1 MAKTG
6 GFSKADVA
14 IMFES
19 NAQAVA
25 KGFDQLNTQFSEMNQ
40 LLRASVAATKKQTDA
55 MSKLYKQ
62 QTKVEKSTKGMV
74 THLRD
79 WMIVIGQARA
89 AFLNLKM
96 VTTDIYGS
104 ILGVSSQFERLR
116 KLMEGLSSQTEPIA
130 RLQEVNE
137 KMEYLL
143 NLSKNAPFAISELQ
157 NAFIKFDTVGLQPAN
172 GSLNALVDAVAAFGG
187 SGQELERAGVAIQQ
201 MMGKGVV
208 SMEELRQQLGEAVPT
223 AIKAMADAA
232 GMSVGQLTNLISKGV
247 VESKSAIALM
257 LGEFS
262 RLYGG
267 AAQSMM
273 ETASGLISKLRTEFT
288 LFVNEAAEKSGL
300 IDNIKERIKSLIEFL
315 DSPEALEAGKS
326 IAATLNVI
334 LNAMSPLI
342 GLVAS
347 LGKEIAWIFNIIV
360 TKNLFLKIASGFK
373 LIEAT
378 AGGVIVSKGLKGFL
392 SYIKETY
399 KSGKE
404 VTTLMGVEYSAA
416 ANVFATS
423 TAIIKKAL
431 TGLWTVVAANPI
443 GVLITAIS
451 GLIVAWEAWT
461 IKTEKQ
467 RAAVEQLNKELKE
480 MNQLIEAGKPGISEY
495 NKSTYETA
503 KDELDNVTEQLE
515 SNLIKINGL
524 QNRIKALGA
533 IGINDTKGY
542 QELWQLQKEN
552 DELKA
557 RIPLLQQM
565 IDLQREQKAIEA
577 SKNTKYYK
585 DIVEDVNKARD
596 ALKAWYAEQSQAI
609 DKEEDS
615 IERARKRSA
624 LLDEYNLKL
633 YDIKFSILE
642 AQDAIANSNLPEKVR
657 NNLVTAIGNLFTT
670 LVEETNIALDKIDL
684 RIIESKTKLEAIQKT
699 FVSTYTKMLAA
710 SEKNKFIAD
719 TPEMRAYYKA
729 QAEEQA
735 RVIVEN
741 AKKAGKNEA
750 EIYEILTKE
759 TGKLTDRLAKLNE
772 ERQKSAFNS
781 KLQAK
786 AEDKI
791 IETATNYATQL
802 ELSQK
807 LQAEGVDLTSAEVA
821 LYGQL
826 YAKTAKLTEAKREQL
841 KATIEQTIAVK
852 EHTEGLVTLDKMT
865 NEIEQGWANL
875 QASKTDNLD
884 DYLKLVVSNAK
895 KELHYDRLTAEEKL
909 RADKLI
915 LEQRALEEANWWD
928 KHKTVLQELTE
939 EWNNYG
945 RQVDDV
951 WGNTFEDLA
960 DAIYDFTQT
969 GEFNFKKFA
978 DSIIQELTKITI
990 KAALAKTV
998 MAGLSSL
1005 GMGEES
1011 KQGGTTSSNTG
1022 SSIFSIFSSLGSMFG
1037 GSSGGIEGAFSD
1049 MGFSQ
1054 NSIANGSFG
1063 SLEEYDKIFGAMMN
1077 HTGGI
1082 VGKEGMTRMVT
1093 PEMFA
1098 GATKYHDGGVAGLKS
1113 DEVPTILQKGEGVF
1127 TKEQMKA
1134 MGNSKANVT
1143 VNVINNTQEQVTAQQ
1158 SQPRF
1163 DGEKM
1168 ILDVVLKNM
1177 NQPGSFRDGMTGA
1190 MR

>member
-40 LLRASVAATKKQTDA
+40 LLRASVTATKKQTDA

-157 NAFIKFDTVGLQPAN
+157 NAFIKFETVGLQPAN

-223 AIKAMADAA
+223 AMKAMADAA

-342 GLVAS
+342 GFVAS
-347 LGKEIAWIFNIIV
+347 LGKEIAWIFNIVV

-373 LIEAT
+373 LVEAT
-378 AGGVIVSKGLKGFL
+378 AGGVVVSKGLKGFL
-392 SYIKETY
+392 SYFKETY

-404 VTTLMGVEYSAA
+404 VATLMGVEYSAA
-416 ANVFATS
+416 ANVFTTS

-585 DIVEDVNKARD
+585 DIVEDVNKARG

-642 AQDAIANSNLPEKVR
+642 AQDAIANSNLPEKLR
-657 NNLVTAIGNLFTT
+657 NNLVIAIGNLFTT

-684 RIIESKTKLEAIQKT
+684 RIIESKTRLEAIQKT

-710 SEKNKFIAD
+710 SEKNKFVAD
-719 TPEMRAYYKA
+719 TPDMRRIYKA

-759 TGKLTDRLAKLNE
+759 TEKLTGRLAKLNE

-826 YAKTAKLTEAKREQL
+826 YAKTAKLTEAKREEL
-841 KATIEQTIAVK
+841 KATIEKTVAVK
-852 EHTEGLVTLDKMT
+852 EHTEGLIALDKMT

-928 KHKTVLQELTE
+928 KHKTALQGTME
-939 EWNNYG
+939 EWSNFG
-945 RQVDDV
+945 RQIDDV
-951 WGNTFEDLA
+951 WNTTFENLS
-960 DAIYDFTQT
+960 DALYDFTQT
-969 GEFNFKKFA
+969 GEFNFKNFA
-978 DSIIQELTKITI
+978 NTIIQELTKIGI
-990 KAALAKTV
+990 KAMLAESAMALLGTGGDSKNTLWGGLFSLAQT
-998 MAGLSSL
+998 GLSL
-1005 GMGEES
+1005 H
-1011 KQGGTTSSNTG
+1011 
-1022 SSIFSIFSSLGSMFG
+1022 
-1037 GSSGGIEGAFSD
+1037 
-1049 MGFSQ
+1049 
-1054 NSIANGSFG
+1054 GSFG
-1063 SLEEYDKIFGAMMN
+1063 SSGNLSTGVGDTVDVGNLQSSLGKGDIITKNDLDKIGGWIAAKA

-1082 VGKEGMTRMVT
+1082 IGASNLSQHLVS

-1098 GATKYHDGGVAGLKS
+1098 NATKYHDGGITGLKS
-1113 DEVPTILQKGEGVF
+1113 DEVPAILQKGEGVF

>member
-40 LLRASVAATKKQTDA
+40 LLRASVTATKKQTDA

-223 AIKAMADAA
+223 AMKAMADAA

-342 GLVAS
+342 GFVAS
-347 LGKEIAWIFNIIV
+347 LGKEIAWIFNIVV

-373 LIEAT
+373 LVEAT
-378 AGGVIVSKGLKGFL
+378 AGGVVVSKGLKGFL
-392 SYIKETY
+392 SYFKETY

-404 VTTLMGVEYSAA
+404 VATLMGVEYSAA
-416 ANVFATS
+416 ANIFATS

-624 LLDEYNLKL
+624 LLDEYKLKL

-642 AQDAIANSNLPEKVR
+642 AQDAIANSNLPEKLR
-657 NNLVTAIGNLFTT
+657 NNLVIAIGNFFTT

-684 RIIESKTKLEAIQKT
+684 RIIESETKLEAIQKT

-719 TPEMRAYYKA
+719 TPDMRRIYKA

-759 TGKLTDRLAKLNE
+759 TEKLTGRLAKLNE

-826 YAKTAKLTEAKREQL
+826 YAKTAKLTEAKREEL
-841 KATIEQTIAVK
+841 KATIEKTVAVK
-852 EHTEGLVTLDKMT
+852 EHTEGLIALDKMT

-928 KHKTVLQELTE
+928 KHKTALQGTME
-939 EWNNYG
+939 EWSNFG
-945 RQVDDV
+945 RQIDDV
-951 WGNTFEDLA
+951 WNTTFENLS
-960 DAIYDFTQT
+960 DALYDFTQT
-969 GEFNFKKFA
+969 GEFNFKNFA
-978 DSIIQELTKITI
+978 NTIIQELTKIGI
-990 KAALAKTV
+990 KAMLAESAMALLGTGGDSKNTLWGGLFSLAQT
-998 MAGLSSL
+998 GLSL
-1005 GMGEES
+1005 Y
-1011 KQGGTTSSNTG
+1011 
-1022 SSIFSIFSSLGSMFG
+1022 
-1037 GSSGGIEGAFSD
+1037 
-1049 MGFSQ
+1049 
-1054 NSIANGSFG
+1054 GSFG
-1063 SLEEYDKIFGAMMN
+1063 SSGNLSTGVGDTVDVGNLQSSLGKGDIITKNDLDKIGGRIAVKA

-1082 VGKEGMTRMVT
+1082 IGASNLSQHLVS

-1098 GATKYHDGGVAGLKS
+1098 NATKYHDGGITGLKS
-1113 DEVPTILQKGEGVF
+1113 DEVPAILQKGEGVF

>member
-40 LLRASVAATKKQTDA
+40 LLRASVTATKKQTDA

-116 KLMEGLSSQTEPIA
+116 KLMEGLSSQTEPVA

-172 GSLNALVDAVAAFGG
+172 GSLKALVDAVAAFGG

-223 AIKAMADAA
+223 AMKAMADAA

-342 GLVAS
+342 GFVAS
-347 LGKEIAWIFNIIV
+347 LGKEIAWIFNIVV

-373 LIEAT
+373 LVEAT
-378 AGGVIVSKGLKGFL
+378 AGGVVVSKGLKGFL
-392 SYIKETY
+392 SYFKETY

-404 VTTLMGVEYSAA
+404 VATLMGVEYSAA
-416 ANVFATS
+416 ANIFATS

-565 IDLQREQKAIEA
+565 VDLQREQKAIEA

-642 AQDAIANSNLPEKVR
+642 AQDAIANSNLPEKLR
-657 NNLVTAIGNLFTT
+657 NNLVIAIGNFFTT

-719 TPEMRAYYKA
+719 TPDMRRLYKA

-826 YAKTAKLTEAKREQL
+826 YAKTVKLTEAKREEL
-841 KATIEQTIAVK
+841 KATIEKTVAVK
-852 EHTEGLVTLDKMT
+852 EHTEGLIALDKMT

-884 DYLKLVVSNAK
+884 DYLKLVVSNAE

-928 KHKTVLQELTE
+928 KHKTALQGTME
-939 EWNNYG
+939 EWSNFG
-945 RQVDDV
+945 RQIDDV
-951 WGNTFEDLA
+951 WNTTFENLS
-960 DAIYDFTQT
+960 DALYDFTQT
-969 GEFNFKKFA
+969 GEFNFKNFA
-978 DSIIQELTKITI
+978 NTFIQELTKIGI
-990 KAALAKTV
+990 KAMLAESAMALLGTGGDSKNSLWGGLFSLAQT
-998 MAGLSSL
+998 GLSL
-1005 GMGEES
+1005 
-1011 KQGGTTSSNTG
+1011 
-1022 SSIFSIFSSLGSMFG
+1022 F
-1037 GSSGGIEGAFSD
+1037 
-1049 MGFSQ
+1049 
-1054 NSIANGSFG
+1054 GSFG
-1063 SLEEYDKIFGAMMN
+1063 SSGNLSTGVSDTVDVSGLQSSLGKGDIIIKNDLDEIGGWVAAKA

-1082 VGKEGMTRMVT
+1082 IGASNLSQHLVS

-1098 GATKYHDGGVAGLKS
+1098 NATKYHNGGITGLKS
-1113 DEVPTILQKGEGVF
+1113 DEVPAILQKGEGVF

>member
-40 LLRASVAATKKQTDA
+40 LLRASVTATKKQTDA

-157 NAFIKFDTVGLQPAN
+157 NAFVKFDTVGLQPAN

-201 MMGKGVV
+201 MMGKGVI

-223 AIKAMADAA
+223 AMKAMADAA

-273 ETASGLISKLRTEFT
+273 EIASGLISKLRTEFT
-288 LFVNEAAEKSGL
+288 LFVKEAAEKSGL

-342 GLVAS
+342 GLIAS
-347 LGKEIAWIFNIIV
+347 LGKEIAWIFNIVV

-373 LIEAT
+373 LVEAT
-378 AGGVIVSKGLKGFL
+378 AGGVVVSKGLKGFL
-392 SYIKETY
+392 SYFKETY

-404 VTTLMGVEYSAA
+404 VATLMGVEYSAA

-503 KDELDNVTEQLE
+503 KDELDNVTKQLE

-624 LLDEYNLKL
+624 LLDEYKLKL

-642 AQDAIANSNLPEKVR
+642 AQDAIANSNLPEKLR
-657 NNLVTAIGNLFTT
+657 NNLVIAIGNFFTT

-684 RIIESKTKLEAIQKT
+684 RTIESKTKLEAIQKT

-719 TPEMRAYYKA
+719 TPDMRRIYKA

-759 TGKLTDRLAKLNE
+759 TEKLTGRLAKLNE

-826 YAKTAKLTEAKREQL
+826 YAKTAKLTEAKREEL
-841 KATIEQTIAVK
+841 KATIEKTVAVK
-852 EHTEGLVTLDKMT
+852 EHTEGLIALDKMT

-928 KHKTVLQELTE
+928 KHKTALQGTME
-939 EWNNYG
+939 EWSNFG
-945 RQVDDV
+945 RQIDDV
-951 WGNTFEDLA
+951 WNTTFENLS
-960 DAIYDFTQT
+960 DALYDFTQT
-969 GEFNFKKFA
+969 GEFNFKNFA
-978 DSIIQELTKITI
+978 NTIIQELTKIGI
-990 KAALAKTV
+990 KAMLAESAMALLGTGGDSKNTLWGGLFSLAQTGLSLHGGFGSSGNLSTGVGDTV
-998 MAGLSSL
+998 DVGNLQSSL
-1005 GMGEES
+1005 GKGDIII
-1011 KQGGTTSSNTG
+1011 KND
-1022 SSIFSIFSSLGSMFG
+1022 L
-1037 GSSGGIEGAFSD
+1037 
-1049 MGFSQ
+1049 
-1054 NSIANGSFG
+1054 
-1063 SLEEYDKIFGAMMN
+1063 DKIGGRIAVKA

-1082 VGKEGMTRMVT
+1082 IGASNLSQHLVS

-1098 GATKYHDGGVAGLKS
+1098 NATKYHDGGITGLKS
-1113 DEVPTILQKGEGVF
+1113 DEVPAILQKGEGVF

>member
-40 LLRASVAATKKQTDA
+40 LLRASVTATKKQTDA

-116 KLMEGLSSQTEPIA
+116 KLMEGLSKQTEPVA

-223 AIKAMADAA
+223 AMKAMADAA

-342 GLVAS
+342 GLIAS

-373 LIEAT
+373 LVEAT
-378 AGGVIVSKGLKGFL
+378 AGGVVVSKGLKGFL

-480 MNQLIEAGKPGISEY
+480 MNLLIEAGKPGISEY

-585 DIVEDVNKARD
+585 DIVEDVNKSRD

-642 AQDAIANSNLPEKVR
+642 AQDAIANSNLPEKLR

-684 RIIESKTKLEAIQKT
+684 RIVESRTRLEAIQKT

-710 SEKNKFIAD
+710 SEKNKFVAD
-719 TPEMRAYYKA
+719 TPDMRRIYKA

-807 LQAEGVDLTSAEVA
+807 LQAEGIDLTSAEVT

-841 KATIEQTIAVK
+841 KATIEQTIADK

-915 LEQRALEEANWWD
+915 LEQRVLEEANWWD
-928 KHKTVLQELTE
+928 KHKTALQETLE
-939 EWNNYG
+939 EWNNFG
-945 RQVDDV
+945 RQIDDV
-951 WGNTFEDLA
+951 WSSTFENLS
-960 DAIYDFTQT
+960 DALYDFTQT
-969 GEFNFKKFA
+969 GEFNFRNFA
-978 DSIIQELTKITI
+978 NSIIQELTKITI
-990 KAALAKTV
+990 KATLAKAAMSALGMNESGKGDTTSGN
-998 MAGLSSL
+998 MGGGIFSLLGSL
-1005 GMGEES
+1005 GGMFT
-1011 KQGGTTSSNTG
+1011 GGT
-1022 SSIFSIFSSLGSMFG
+1022 
-1037 GSSGGIEGAFSD
+1037 SGGVEGAFSD

>member
-40 LLRASVAATKKQTDA
+40 LLRASVTATKKQTDA

-157 NAFIKFDTVGLQPAN
+157 NAFIKFETVGLQPAN

-223 AIKAMADAA
+223 AMKAMADAA

-342 GLVAS
+342 GFVAS
-347 LGKEIAWIFNIIV
+347 LGKEIAWIFNIVV

-373 LIEAT
+373 LVEAT
-378 AGGVIVSKGLKGFL
+378 AGGVVVSKGLKGFL
-392 SYIKETY
+392 SYFKETY

-404 VTTLMGVEYSAA
+404 VATLMGVEYSAA
-416 ANVFATS
+416 ANVFTTS

-585 DIVEDVNKARD
+585 DIVEDVNKARG

-642 AQDAIANSNLPEKVR
+642 AQDAIANSNLPEKLR
-657 NNLVTAIGNLFTT
+657 NNLVIAIGNLFTT

-684 RIIESKTKLEAIQKT
+684 RIIESKTRLEAIQKT

-710 SEKNKFIAD
+710 SEKNKFVAD
-719 TPEMRAYYKA
+719 TPDMRRIYKA

-759 TGKLTDRLAKLNE
+759 TEKLTGRLAKLNE

-826 YAKTAKLTEAKREQL
+826 YAKTAKLTEAKREEL
-841 KATIEQTIAVK
+841 KATIEKTVAVK
-852 EHTEGLVTLDKMT
+852 EHTEGLIALDKMT

-928 KHKTVLQELTE
+928 KHKTALQGTME
-939 EWNNYG
+939 EWSNFG
-945 RQVDDV
+945 RQIDDV
-951 WGNTFEDLA
+951 WNTTFENLS
-960 DAIYDFTQT
+960 DALYDFTQT
-969 GEFNFKKFA
+969 GEFNFKNFA
-978 DSIIQELTKITI
+978 NTIIQELTKIGI
-990 KAALAKTV
+990 KAMLAESAMALLGTGGDSKNTLWGGLFSLAQT
-998 MAGLSSL
+998 GLSSY
-1005 GMGEES
+1005 
-1011 KQGGTTSSNTG
+1011 
-1022 SSIFSIFSSLGSMFG
+1022 
-1037 GSSGGIEGAFSD
+1037 
-1049 MGFSQ
+1049 
-1054 NSIANGSFG
+1054 GSFG
-1063 SLEEYDKIFGAMMN
+1063 SSGNLSTGVGDTVDVGNLQSSLGKGDIITKNDLDKIGGWIAAKA

-1082 VGKEGMTRMVT
+1082 IGASNLSQHLVS

-1098 GATKYHDGGVAGLKS
+1098 NATKYHDGGITGLKS
-1113 DEVPTILQKGEGVF
+1113 DEVPAILQKGEGVF

>member
-40 LLRASVAATKKQTDA
+40 LLRASVTATKKQTDA

-157 NAFIKFDTVGLQPAN
+157 NAFIKFETVGLQPAN

-223 AIKAMADAA
+223 AMKAMADAA

-342 GLVAS
+342 GFVAS
-347 LGKEIAWIFNIIV
+347 LGKEIAWIFNIVV

-373 LIEAT
+373 LVEAT
-378 AGGVIVSKGLKGFL
+378 AGGVVVSKGLKGFL
-392 SYIKETY
+392 SYFKETY

-404 VTTLMGVEYSAA
+404 VATLMGVEYSAA

-451 GLIVAWEAWT
+451 GLMVAWEAWT

-596 ALKAWYAEQSQAI
+596 GLKAWYAEQSQAI

-642 AQDAIANSNLPEKVR
+642 AQDAIANSNLPEKLR
-657 NNLVTAIGNLFTT
+657 NNLVIAIGNLFTT

-719 TPEMRAYYKA
+719 TPDMRRIYKA

-759 TGKLTDRLAKLNE
+759 TEKLTGRLAKLNE

-826 YAKTAKLTEAKREQL
+826 YAKTAKLTEAKREEL
-841 KATIEQTIAVK
+841 KATIEKTVAVK
-852 EHTEGLVTLDKMT
+852 EHTEGLIALDKMT

-928 KHKTVLQELTE
+928 KHKTALQGTME
-939 EWNNYG
+939 EWSNFG
-945 RQVDDV
+945 RQIDDV
-951 WGNTFEDLA
+951 WNTTFENLS
-960 DAIYDFTQT
+960 DALYDFTQT
-969 GEFNFKKFA
+969 GEFNFKNFA
-978 DSIIQELTKITI
+978 NTIIQELTKIGI
-990 KAALAKTV
+990 KAMLAESAMALLGTGGDSKNTLWGGLFSLAQT
-998 MAGLSSL
+998 GLSL
-1005 GMGEES
+1005 Y
-1011 KQGGTTSSNTG
+1011 
-1022 SSIFSIFSSLGSMFG
+1022 
-1037 GSSGGIEGAFSD
+1037 
-1049 MGFSQ
+1049 
-1054 NSIANGSFG
+1054 GSFG
-1063 SLEEYDKIFGAMMN
+1063 SSGNLSTGVGDTVDVGNLQSSLGKGDIITKNDLDKIGGRIAVKA

-1082 VGKEGMTRMVT
+1082 IGASNLSQHLVS

-1098 GATKYHDGGVAGLKS
+1098 NATKYHDGGITGLKS
-1113 DEVPTILQKGEGVF
+1113 DEVPAILQKGEGVF

>member
-40 LLRASVAATKKQTDA
+40 LLRASVTATKKQTDA

-116 KLMEGLSSQTEPIA
+116 KLMEGLSKQTEPVA

-223 AIKAMADAA
+223 AMKAMADAA

-273 ETASGLISKLRTEFT
+273 ETASGLIAKLRTEFT

-342 GLVAS
+342 GFVAS
-347 LGKEIAWIFNIIV
+347 LGKEIAWIFNIVV

-373 LIEAT
+373 LVEAT
-378 AGGVIVSKGLKGFL
+378 AGGVVVSKGLKGFL
-392 SYIKETY
+392 SYFKETY

-404 VTTLMGVEYSAA
+404 VATLMGVEYSAA

-565 IDLQREQKAIEA
+565 INLQREQKAIEA

-633 YDIKFSILE
+633 YDIKVSILE
-642 AQDAIANSNLPEKVR
+642 AQDAIANSNLPEKLR
-657 NNLVTAIGNLFTT
+657 NNLVIAIGNLFTT
-670 LVEETNIALDKIDL
+670 VVEETNIALDKIDL
-684 RIIESKTKLEAIQKT
+684 RIVESRTRLEAIQKT

-710 SEKNKFIAD
+710 SEKNKFVAD
-719 TPEMRAYYKA
+719 TPDMRRIYKT

-841 KATIEQTIAVK
+841 KATIEQTIADK

-875 QASKTDNLD
+875 RASKTDNLD

-928 KHKTVLQELTE
+928 KHKTALQGTME
-939 EWNNYG
+939 EWSNFG
-945 RQVDDV
+945 RQIDDV
-951 WGNTFEDLA
+951 WNTTFENLS
-960 DAIYDFTQT
+960 DALYDFTQT
-969 GEFNFKKFA
+969 GEFNFKNFA
-978 DSIIQELTKITI
+978 NTIIQELTKIGI
-990 KAALAKTV
+990 KAMLAESAMALLGTGGDSKNTLWG
-998 MAGLSSL
+998 GLFSL
-1005 GMGEES
+1005 A
-1011 KQGGTTSSNTG
+1011 QTG
-1022 SSIFSIFSSLGSMFG
+1022 L
-1037 GSSGGIEGAFSD
+1037 A
-1049 MGFSQ
+1049 
-1054 NSIANGSFG
+1054 AAGSFG
-1063 SLEEYDKIFGAMMN
+1063 SSGNLSTGVGDTVDVGNLQSSLGKGDIITKNDLDKIGGGIAVKA

-1082 VGKEGMTRMVT
+1082 IGASNLSQHLVS

-1098 GATKYHDGGVAGLKS
+1098 NATKYHDGGITGLKS
-1113 DEVPTILQKGEGVF
+1113 DEVPAILQKGEGVF

>member
-40 LLRASVAATKKQTDA
+40 LLRASVTATKKQTDA

-116 KLMEGLSSQTEPIA
+116 KLMEGLSKQTEPVA

-157 NAFIKFDTVGLQPAN
+157 NAFVKFDTVGLQPAN

-201 MMGKGVV
+201 MMGKGVI

-223 AIKAMADAA
+223 AMKAMADAA

-342 GLVAS
+342 GLIAS
-347 LGKEIAWIFNIIV
+347 LGKEIAWIFNIVV

-373 LIEAT
+373 LVEAT
-378 AGGVIVSKGLKGFL
+378 AGGVVVSKGLKGFL
-392 SYIKETY
+392 SYFKETY

-404 VTTLMGVEYSAA
+404 VATLMGVEYSAA

-503 KDELDNVTEQLE
+503 KDELDNVTKQLE

-633 YDIKFSILE
+633 YDIKVSILE
-642 AQDAIANSNLPEKVR
+642 AQDAIANSNLPEKLR
-657 NNLVTAIGNLFTT
+657 NNLVIAIGNLFTT

-684 RIIESKTKLEAIQKT
+684 RIVESRTRLEAIQKT

-710 SEKNKFIAD
+710 SEKNKFVAD
-719 TPEMRAYYKA
+719 TPDMRRIYKA

-759 TGKLTDRLAKLNE
+759 TEKLTGRLAKLNE

-826 YAKTAKLTEAKREQL
+826 YAKTAKLTEAKREEL
-841 KATIEQTIAVK
+841 KATIEKTVAVK
-852 EHTEGLVTLDKMT
+852 EHTEGLIALDKMT

-928 KHKTVLQELTE
+928 KHKTALQGTME
-939 EWNNYG
+939 EWSNFG
-945 RQVDDV
+945 RQIDDV
-951 WGNTFEDLA
+951 WNTTFENLS
-960 DAIYDFTQT
+960 DALYDFTQT
-969 GEFNFKKFA
+969 GEFNFKNFA
-978 DSIIQELTKITI
+978 NTIIQELTKIGI
-990 KAALAKTV
+990 KAMLAESAMALLGTGGDSKNTLWGGLFSLAQT
-998 MAGLSSL
+998 GLSL
-1005 GMGEES
+1005 H
-1011 KQGGTTSSNTG
+1011 
-1022 SSIFSIFSSLGSMFG
+1022 
-1037 GSSGGIEGAFSD
+1037 
-1049 MGFSQ
+1049 
-1054 NSIANGSFG
+1054 GSFG
-1063 SLEEYDKIFGAMMN
+1063 SSGNLSTGVGDTVDVGNLQSSLGKGDIITKNDLDKIGGRIAVKA

-1082 VGKEGMTRMVT
+1082 IGASNLSQHLVS

-1098 GATKYHDGGVAGLKS
+1098 NATKYHDGGITGLKS
-1113 DEVPTILQKGEGVF
+1113 DEVPAILQKGEGVF

-1158 SQPRF
+1158 SQSRF

>member
-25 KGFDQLNTQFSEMNQ
+25 KGFDQLNTQFLEMNQ
-40 LLRASVAATKKQTDA
+40 LLRASVTATKKQTDA

-116 KLMEGLSSQTEPIA
+116 KLMEGLSKQTEPVA

-223 AIKAMADAA
+223 AMKAMADAA

-342 GLVAS
+342 GLIAS

-373 LIEAT
+373 LVEAT
-378 AGGVIVSKGLKGFL
+378 AGGVVVSKGLKGFL

-585 DIVEDVNKARD
+585 DIVEDVNKSRD

-633 YDIKFSILE
+633 YDIKVSILE
-642 AQDAIANSNLPEKVR
+642 AQDAIANSNLPEKLR
-657 NNLVTAIGNLFTT
+657 NNLVIAIGNLFTT
-670 LVEETNIALDKIDL
+670 VVEETNIALDKIDF
-684 RIIESKTKLEAIQKT
+684 RIIESRTKLEAIQKT

-719 TPEMRAYYKA
+719 TPDMRRIYKA

-759 TGKLTDRLAKLNE
+759 TEKLTGRLAKLNE

-826 YAKTAKLTEAKREQL
+826 YAKTAKLTEAKREEL
-841 KATIEQTIAVK
+841 KATIEKTVAVK
-852 EHTEGLVTLDKMT
+852 EHTEGLIALDKMT

-928 KHKTVLQELTE
+928 KHKTALQGTME
-939 EWNNYG
+939 EWSNFG
-945 RQVDDV
+945 RQIDDV
-951 WGNTFEDLA
+951 WNTTFENLS
-960 DAIYDFTQT
+960 DALYDFTQT
-969 GEFNFKKFA
+969 GEFNFKNFA
-978 DSIIQELTKITI
+978 NTIIQELTKIGI
-990 KAALAKTV
+990 KAMLAESAMALLGTGGDSKNTLWGGLFSLAQT
-998 MAGLSSL
+998 GLSL
-1005 GMGEES
+1005 Y
-1011 KQGGTTSSNTG
+1011 
-1022 SSIFSIFSSLGSMFG
+1022 
-1037 GSSGGIEGAFSD
+1037 
-1049 MGFSQ
+1049 
-1054 NSIANGSFG
+1054 GSFG
-1063 SLEEYDKIFGAMMN
+1063 SSGNLSTGVGDTVDVGNLQSSLGKGDIITKNDLDKIGGWIAVKA

-1082 VGKEGMTRMVT
+1082 IGASNLSQHLVS

-1098 GATKYHDGGVAGLKS
+1098 NATKYHDGGITGLKS
-1113 DEVPTILQKGEGVF
+1113 DEVPAILQKGEGVF

>member
-40 LLRASVAATKKQTDA
+40 LLRASVTATKKQTDA

-116 KLMEGLSSQTEPIA
+116 KLMEGLSKQTEPVA

-201 MMGKGVV
+201 MMGKGVI

-223 AIKAMADAA
+223 AMKAMADAA

-273 ETASGLISKLRTEFT
+273 ETASDLISKLRTEFT

-342 GLVAS
+342 GFVAS
-347 LGKEIAWIFNIIV
+347 LGKEIAWIFNIVV

-373 LIEAT
+373 LVEAT
-378 AGGVIVSKGLKGFL
+378 AGGVVVSKGLKGFL
-392 SYIKETY
+392 SYFKETY

-404 VTTLMGVEYSAA
+404 VATLMGVEYSAA
-416 ANVFATS
+416 ANIFATS

-596 ALKAWYAEQSQAI
+596 GLKAWYAEQSQAI

-633 YDIKFSILE
+633 YDIKVGILE
-642 AQDAIANSNLPEKVR
+642 AQDAIANSNLPEKLR
-657 NNLVTAIGNLFTT
+657 NNLVIAIGNFFTT
-670 LVEETNIALDKIDL
+670 LVEETNIALDKIDS
-684 RIIESKTKLEAIQKT
+684 RIVESRTRLEAIQKT

-710 SEKNKFIAD
+710 SEKNKFVAD
-719 TPEMRAYYKA
+719 TPDMRRIYKA

-759 TGKLTDRLAKLNE
+759 TEKLTGRLAKLNE

-807 LQAEGVDLTSAEVA
+807 LQAEGIDLTSAEVA

-826 YAKTAKLTEAKREQL
+826 YAKTAKLTEAKREEL
-841 KATIEQTIAVK
+841 KATIEKTVAVK
-852 EHTEGLVTLDKMT
+852 EHTEGLIALDKMT

-928 KHKTVLQELTE
+928 KHKTALQGTME
-939 EWNNYG
+939 EWSNFG
-945 RQVDDV
+945 RQIDDV
-951 WGNTFEDLA
+951 WNTTFENLS
-960 DAIYDFTQT
+960 DALYDFTQT
-969 GEFNFKKFA
+969 GEFNFKNFA
-978 DSIIQELTKITI
+978 NTIIQELTKIGI
-990 KAALAKTV
+990 KAMLAESAMALLGTGGDSKNTLWG
-998 MAGLSSL
+998 GLFSL
-1005 GMGEES
+1005 A
-1011 KQGGTTSSNTG
+1011 QTG
-1022 SSIFSIFSSLGSMFG
+1022 L
-1037 GSSGGIEGAFSD
+1037 A
-1049 MGFSQ
+1049 
-1054 NSIANGSFG
+1054 AAGSFG
-1063 SLEEYDKIFGAMMN
+1063 SSGNLSTGVGDTVDVGNLQSSLGKGDIITKNDLDKIGGWIAVKA

-1082 VGKEGMTRMVT
+1082 IGASNLSQHLVS

-1098 GATKYHDGGVAGLKS
+1098 NATKYHDGGITGLKS
-1113 DEVPTILQKGEGVF
+1113 DEVPAILQKGEGVF

-1190 MR
+1190 MK

>member
-40 LLRASVAATKKQTDA
+40 LLRASVTATKKQTDA

-116 KLMEGLSSQTEPIA
+116 KLMEGLSKQTEPVA

-201 MMGKGVV
+201 MMGKGVI

-223 AIKAMADAA
+223 AMKAMADAA

-342 GLVAS
+342 GFVAS
-347 LGKEIAWIFNIIV
+347 LGKEIAWIFNIVV

-373 LIEAT
+373 LVEAT
-378 AGGVIVSKGLKGFL
+378 AGGVVVSKGLKGFL
-392 SYIKETY
+392 SYFKETY

-404 VTTLMGVEYSAA
+404 VATLMSVEYSAA

-451 GLIVAWEAWT
+451 GLMVAWEAWT

-596 ALKAWYAEQSQAI
+596 GLKAWYAEQSQAI

-633 YDIKFSILE
+633 YDIKVSILE
-642 AQDAIANSNLPEKVR
+642 AQDAIANSNLPEKLR
-657 NNLVTAIGNLFTT
+657 NNLVIAIGNLFTT

-684 RIIESKTKLEAIQKT
+684 RIVESRTRLEAIQKT

-710 SEKNKFIAD
+710 SEKNKFVAD
-719 TPEMRAYYKA
+719 TPDMRRIYKA

-759 TGKLTDRLAKLNE
+759 TEKLTGRLAKLNE

-826 YAKTAKLTEAKREQL
+826 YAKTAKLTEAKREEL
-841 KATIEQTIAVK
+841 KATIEKTVAVK
-852 EHTEGLVTLDKMT
+852 EHTEGLIALDKMT

-915 LEQRALEEANWWD
+915 ADKRAFAEADWKD
-928 KHKTVLQELTE
+928 KHKTALQETLE
-939 EWNNYG
+939 EWNNFG
-945 RQVDDV
+945 RQIDDV
-951 WGNTFEDLA
+951 WSSTFENLS
-960 DAIYDFTQT
+960 DALYDFTQT
-969 GEFNFKKFA
+969 GEFNFRNFA
-978 DSIIQELTKITI
+978 NSIIQELTKITI
-990 KAALAKTV
+990 KATLAKAAMSALGMNESGKSDTTSGN
-998 MAGLSSL
+998 MSGGIFGLLGSL
-1005 GMGEES
+1005 GGMFTS
-1011 KQGGTTSSNTG
+1011 GT
-1022 SSIFSIFSSLGSMFG
+1022 
-1037 GSSGGIEGAFSD
+1037 SGGIEGAFSD

>member
-40 LLRASVAATKKQTDA
+40 LLRASVTATKKQTDA

-157 NAFIKFDTVGLQPAN
+157 NAFIKFETVGLQPAN

-201 MMGKGVV
+201 MMGKGVI

-223 AIKAMADAA
+223 AMKAMADAA
-232 GMSVGQLTNLISKGV
+232 GMSVAELTKLVSKGV
-247 VESKSAIALM
+247 VESKSAIDAM
-257 LGEFS
+257 LAEFA

-267 AAQSMM
+267 AAEGMM

-300 IDNIKERIKSLIEFL
+300 IDNIKERIKSLVDVL
-315 DSPEALEAGKS
+315 SSPEALETGKY

-334 LNAMSPLI
+334 LNTLTPIVEILVKLGKVLAYIAEWVIVKNIFLKLAGALNLVNTTAK

-347 LGKEIAWIFNIIV
+347 AALTAFAK
-360 TKNLFLKIASGFK
+360 KLKIIYEG
-373 LIEAT
+373 EAQI
-378 AGGVIVSKGLKGFL
+378 AL
-392 SYIKETY
+392 
-399 KSGKE
+399 
-404 VTTLMGVEYSAA
+404 
-416 ANVFATS
+416 
-423 TAIIKKAL
+423 L
-431 TGLWTVVAANPI
+431 TGKKFPMAAGLFEAAVFSMKRAWTALSLVFKASPI
-443 GVLITAIS
+443 GLIIGGLTAVYLAFQE
-451 GLIVAWEAWT
+451 GT
-461 IKTEKQ
+461 IRAEKQ
-467 RAAVEQLNKELKE
+467 RAAVEELNKELEK
-480 MNQLIEAGKPGISEY
+480 MVQLEEAGKPGVSKYDKGTFEAAKQQIKEVNKQLEELEKLQF
-495 NKSTYETA
+495 NKSRGSYYDKERLAELEKQRAELEKQRELLQHLIDLNRELKNIEATKEYGNYLNLVEKAQQADEELRAFYKKGVQEIDDSDADSIEKAKMRNALMDKYKEKVEEARKSILNFIDDIKNDTSLSDKFKNQILPAMLEFYEEWAKAHKKMIEQTDIKVLAGKTEFEATKELYRKQYSKLLLARMEDQALAGTETY
-503 KDELDNVTEQLE
+503 KDDAVKRANEYLDEQIEIL
-515 SNLIKINGL
+515 KKRGL
-524 QNRIKALGA
+524 SE
-533 IGINDTKGY
+533 IGITKKLREETKGY
-542 QELWQLQKEN
+542 AQE
-552 DELKA
+552 
-557 RIPLLQQM
+557 
-565 IDLQREQKAIEA
+565 
-577 SKNTKYYK
+577 Y
-585 DIVEDVNKARD
+585 
-596 ALKAWYAEQSQAI
+596 
-609 DKEEDS
+609 
-615 IERARKRSA
+615 
-624 LLDEYNLKL
+624 
-633 YDIKFSILE
+633 
-642 AQDAIANSNLPEKVR
+642 
-657 NNLVTAIGNLFTT
+657 
-670 LVEETNIALDKIDL
+670 
-684 RIIESKTKLEAIQKT
+684 
-699 FVSTYTKMLAA
+699 
-710 SEKNKFIAD
+710 
-719 TPEMRAYYKA
+719 
-729 QAEEQA
+729 
-735 RVIVEN
+735 
-741 AKKAGKNEA
+741 
-750 EIYEILTKE
+750 
-759 TGKLTDRLAKLNE
+759 AKLNKE
-772 ERQKSAFNS
+772 KSKSAFNS

-826 YAKTAKLTEAKREQL
+826 YAKTAKLTEAKREEL
-841 KATIEQTIAVK
+841 KATIEKTVAVK
-852 EHTEGLVTLDKMT
+852 EHTEGLIALDKMT

-928 KHKTVLQELTE
+928 KHKTALQGTME
-939 EWNNYG
+939 EWSNFG
-945 RQVDDV
+945 RQIDDV
-951 WGNTFEDLA
+951 WNTTFENLS
-960 DAIYDFTQT
+960 DALYDFTQT
-969 GEFNFKKFA
+969 GEFNFKNFA
-978 DSIIQELTKITI
+978 NTIIQELTKIGI
-990 KAALAKTV
+990 KAMLAESAMALLGTGGDSKNTLWG
-998 MAGLSSL
+998 GLFSL
-1005 GMGEES
+1005 A
-1011 KQGGTTSSNTG
+1011 QTG
-1022 SSIFSIFSSLGSMFG
+1022 L
-1037 GSSGGIEGAFSD
+1037 A
-1049 MGFSQ
+1049 
-1054 NSIANGSFG
+1054 AAGSFG
-1063 SLEEYDKIFGAMMN
+1063 SSGNLSTGVGDTVDVGNLQSSLGKGDIITTNDLDKIGGWIAVKA

-1082 VGKEGMTRMVT
+1082 IGASNLSQHLVS

-1098 GATKYHDGGVAGLKS
+1098 NATKYHDGGITGLKS
-1113 DEVPTILQKGEGVF
+1113 DEVPAILQKGEGVF